1 MNKGILLTIEQ
12 INLRQVMKQMNDR
25 KLWETLNK
33 MYEDLKIESDG
44 LEAYKNKLHA
54 QISMYFINNPDVKVR
69 ISVREYRRLHDGGIH
84 SWSPWDWIGDVM
96 VAKKMQRYIKWV
108 D

>member
-1 MNKGILLTIEQ
+1 
-12 INLRQVMKQMNDR
+12 MKQMNDR

-33 MYEDLKIESDG
+33 MYGELKIDSDG
-44 LEAYKNKLHA
+44 LEAYKNKLYA
-54 QISMYFINNPDVKVR
+54 QISMYFINNPDVKVC
-69 ISVREYRRLHDGGIH
+69 ISARKYRKLHDGGIN

-108 D
+108 EQ